1 MSSLDDMF
9 GNGNENG
16 EETQAEEMTAFE
28 VIKNLEKSWMNELF
42 SPGNISENINNNE
55 FLPGCYTDLTSLKHA
70 VVQICAPNHESIDF
84 LIAFHL

>member
-42 SPGNISENINNNE
+42 SPGNIYIIFPS
-55 FLPGCYTDLTSLKHA
+55 FFVKLKLQSSFTKVIKRE
-70 VVQICAPNHESIDF
+70 VVTIF
-84 LIAFHL
+84 RK